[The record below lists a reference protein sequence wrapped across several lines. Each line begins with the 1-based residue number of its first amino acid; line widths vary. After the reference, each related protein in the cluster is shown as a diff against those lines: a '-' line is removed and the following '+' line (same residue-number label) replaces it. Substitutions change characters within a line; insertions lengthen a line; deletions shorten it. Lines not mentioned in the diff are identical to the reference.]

1 MTSVPS
7 DFTITTK
14 RLRLKAADISEVDF
28 VWSATRFE
36 GFNNGLAWDTP
47 NNKSELVDAAT
58 RGQEQWQKGVSFTF
72 TSELLETGEPVGRTG
87 TSRVDSSSEWRFGF
101 WVHPD
106 FWGHGY
112 ASEAGEAVL
121 EFIFST
127 LQASKVLTAHAI
139 WNSRSQKVIEKLGFE
154 YTGKTACGFMKN
166 GEPVPEYEYVLSN
179 LHSNKRM
186 QSNAAEPR
194 R

>member
-1 MTSVPS
+1 MISIPS

-14 RLRLKAADISEVDF
+14 RLCLKAADVSEVDF

-47 NNKSELVDAAT
+47 SDKSELVDAAI
-58 RGQEQWQKGVSFTF
+58 RGQEQWEKGEAFTF

-87 TSRVDSSSEWRFGF
+87 TTRVGSSSEWSLGF

-106 FWGHGY
+106 HWGNGY
-112 ASEAGEAVL
+112 ALEAGSAVL

-127 LQASKVLTAHAI
+127 LQVSKVLSAHAI
-139 WNSRSQKVIEKLGFE
+139 WNNRSQKVIEKLGFE
-154 YTGKTACGFMKN
+154 YTGETECGFIKDGN
-166 GEPVPEYEYVLSN
+166 PVAEYEYELSK
-179 LHSNKRM
+179 L
-186 QSNAAEPR
+186 P
-194 R
+194 